1 MRQTL
6 TTIATMT
13 GISVLAV
20 IFLVWLIYFKETHND
35 GSQLPFFTK
44 LLSLVYAILNFLSAV
59 CIIIGIILIKSG
71 RKESHRKLMLG
82 AFAFSTLFLISYVV
96 YHHFHGDTPF
106 SGTGLIRPIYFF
118 VLISHIGLSVVVLPI
133 VLITFAFA
141 LSSKYTLHRKIA
153 SFTFPLWLYV
163 SVTGVIV
170 YLMLN
175 HLPTN
180 ILNG

>member
-44 LLSLVYAILNFLSAV
+44 HLSLVNAILNFLSAV

-71 RKESHRKLMLG
+71 RQESHRKLMQG

>member
-1 MRQTL
+1 MKHTL
-6 TTIATMT
+6 TIIATMT

-20 IFLVWLIYFKETHND
+20 IFLVWLIYFKETHNE

-44 LLSLVYAILNFLSAV
+44 HLSLVNAILNFLSAV

-71 RKESHRKLMLG
+71 RKESHRKLMQG

-118 VLISHIGLSVVVLPI
+118 VLISHIGLSVIVLPI

>member
-1 MRQTL
+1 MKHTL
-6 TTIATMT
+6 VTIASMI
-13 GISVLAV
+13 GISVLAI
-20 IFLVWLIYFKETHND
+20 IFLVWLIYFKEAHNY
-35 GSQLPFFTK
+35 GSQLPFTK
-44 LLSLVYAILNFLSAV
+44 YLSLVNAILNFLSAV
-59 CIIIGIILIKSG
+59 CIIIGIILIKNG
-71 RKESHRKLMLG
+71 RRESHRKLMFG
-82 AFAFSTLFLISYVV
+82 AFAFSTLFLISYIV
-96 YHHFHGDTPF
+96 YHHFHGDTSFP
-106 SGTGLIRPIYFF
+106 GTGLIKPIYFF
-118 VLISHIGLSVVVLPI
+118 VLISHIGLSAIVLPI

-153 SFTFPLWLYV
+153 SLTFPLWLYV

>member
-1 MRQTL
+1 MKHTL
-6 TTIATMT
+6 VTIASMI
-13 GISVLAV
+13 GISVLSI
-20 IFLVWLIYFKETHND
+20 IFLVWLIYFKETHD
-35 GSQLPFFTK
+35 YGSQLPFFTK
-44 LLSLVYAILNFLSAV
+44 HLSLVNAILNFLSAV
-59 CIIIGIILIKSG
+59 CIIIGIVLIKNG
-71 RKESHRKLMLG
+71 RKESHRKLMFG

-96 YHHFHGDTPF
+96 YHHFHGDTLF

-118 VLISHIGLSVVVLPI
+118 VLTSHIGLSAIVLPI

-153 SFTFPLWLYV
+153 SFAFPLWLYV